1 VQRANHDYFD
11 QKEKKMASA
20 QTRKLIAAYYAAF
33 NAQSVEG
40 MLGCVGPGLIHDVS
54 QGASRKGVRNFREF
68 LEHMNDSYREQLSDI
83 VIMTNTDGSRA
94 AATFNL
100 RGQYIKTDPGLPK
113 ARGQKYKLRG
123 GTFFEIQSSKITR
136 ISTHY
141 NLADWK
147 KQVLAG

>member
-1 VQRANHDYFD
+1 
-11 QKEKKMASA
+11 MTSSA
-20 QTRKLIAAYYAAF
+20 ARRLVSAYYWAF
-33 NAQSVEG
+33 NAQNIDG
-40 MLGCVGPGLIHDVS
+40 MLDCVGPSLIHDVS
-54 QGASRKGVRNFREF
+54 QGASRKGVRKFKAF
-68 LEHMNDSYREQLSDI
+68 LQHMNDCYREQLSDI
-83 VIMTNTDGSRA
+83 VIMTNADGSRA

-123 GTFFEIQSSKITR
+123 GTFFEIQAGKITR

-141 NLADWK
+141 NLVDWK